1 MIETAENKY
10 LKEKGD
16 YIRELPTLP
25 KFKLVAS
32 AKTWTNSTV
41 ILFPQVQH
49 QYSTTVLLNSYI
61 LPSDSWSTSTGHWL
75 MSSYYPIIFYWG
87 I

>member
-16 YIRELPTLP
+16 YVRELPTLP

-41 ILFPQVQH
+41 ILFPQV
-49 QYSTTVLLNSYI
+49 
-61 LPSDSWSTSTGHWL
+61 
-75 MSSYYPIIFYWG
+75 
-87 I
+87 

>member
-16 YIRELPTLP
+16 YIRKLPTLP

-32 AKTWTNSTV
+32 AKT
-41 ILFPQVQH
+41 
-49 QYSTTVLLNSYI
+49 
-61 LPSDSWSTSTGHWL
+61 
-75 MSSYYPIIFYWG
+75 
-87 I
+87 

>member
-16 YIRELPTLP
+16 YVRELP

-32 AKTWTNSTV
+32 AKT
-41 ILFPQVQH
+41 
-49 QYSTTVLLNSYI
+49 
-61 LPSDSWSTSTGHWL
+61 
-75 MSSYYPIIFYWG
+75 
-87 I
+87 